1 MSVPSTPMS
10 MTQAAFNYLNK
21 HSNEAAIGTIV
32 TFLPLIITG
41 AVVAFLPVR
50 PWLSSLNQHPMAPT
64 TTVGSIIV
72 GIIVFIA
79 SIGLARVALS
89 SVNKLSAHNSPPK
102 PVIVVAILLFAFTFA
117 LIQLYI
123 VETFQH
129 KNLERGLSILQLA
142 AASLVATLLVFTSV
156 DALAGS
162 LLLPACAYLMCA
174 YRFHTFMM
182 DNNDDI
188 LTFQTPKY

>member
-1 MSVPSTPMS
+1 MSSPSTLISMS
-10 MTQAAFNYLNK
+10 QAALNYLDK
-21 HSNEAAIGTIV
+21 HSTEAAIGTIV
-32 TFLPLIITG
+32 AFLPLIIMG

-79 SIGLARVALS
+79 SIGLARIALS
-89 SVNKLSAHNSPPK
+89 AVNRSFTNNLPPK
-102 PVIVVAILLFAFTFA
+102 PVIVIAILLFAFTFA

-142 AASLVATLLVFTSV
+142 AASLVATLLIFTSA

-162 LLLPACAYLMCA
+162 LLLPACAYLMCT

-188 LTFQTPKY
+188 LSFQKMN